1 VEEVL
6 VHKYLLATLLI
17 LVFPLSLWGQTPAFD
32 PNRSIAL
39 VFSSSVSGEIEPCG

>member
-1 VEEVL
+1 MQ
-6 VHKYLLATLLI
+6 KYLLVMLLI
-17 LVFPLSLWGQTPAFD
+17 FVFPLSLWGQSPVFD